1 MNELLKVNY
10 ESERITLSAR
20 ELHEFL
26 EVNTHF
32 KDWFPR
38 MKEYG
43 FTEGVDFNSLK
54 NEQVRFEGNREVV
67 RTIQDYQITIE
78 MAKEIA
84 MLQRSDKGK
93 EIRQYFIQLEREWN
107 TPERVMARGLEA
119 SRLVIQ
125 KLNQQLLEN
134 KPKVEFYEAVA
145 DSKTAIPMDQ
155 VAKVLNFNG
164 IGRNKLFQILRNKRI
179 LQSNNI
185 PYQEYVDRGYFRVIE
200 TKYTK
205 PSGET
210 CISIKTL
217 VYQKG
222 VNYIRKIINADL
234 ERGLAN
240 VE

>member
-26 EVNTHF
+26 NVTERF
-32 KDWFPR
+32 SSWFDR
-38 MKEYG
+38 MKQYG
-43 FTEGVDFNSLK
+43 FEENHDYLGRKVFNTLARQ
-54 NEQVRFEGNREVV
+54 EL
-67 RTIQDYQITIE
+67 QDYQITID

-119 SRLVIQ
+119 SKLVIQ

-155 VAKVLNFNG
+155 VAKVLNFDG
-164 IGRNKLFQILRNKRI
+164 IGRNKLFQILRNKQI
-179 LQSNNI
+179 LQLNNI
-185 PYQEYVDRGYFRVIE
+185 PYQEYVDRGYFRVVE

-222 VNYIRKIINADL
+222 VNYIRKLISADL

-240 VE
+240 ANE